1 MTEEIIINDV
11 DVSGCCLYK
20 DGICLTDKGKCT
32 SMCDYGAYA
41 REEELKKLKQENA
54 RLKETLEEIKDHT
67 LDGCKRCSKNIT
79 SYCELCWVNNILS
92 LCNEVLKDE

>member
-1 MTEEIIINDV
+1 MSEEI

-41 REEELKKLKQENA
+41 REEELKRLEAENAKLKGQ
-54 RLKETLEEIKDHT
+54 LEKIRNLVNRYRCLEIIE
-67 LDGCKRCSKNIT
+67 GA
-79 SYCELCWVNNILS
+79 E
-92 LCNEVLKDE
+92 E

>member
-1 MTEEIIINDV
+1 MTEIIDGV

-41 REEELKKLKQENA
+41 REEKLK
-54 RLKETLEEIKDHT
+54 RLET
-67 LDGCKRCSKNIT
+67 
-79 SYCELCWVNNILS
+79 
-92 LCNEVLKDE
+92 

>member
-1 MTEEIIINDV
+1 MTEEKINGV

-20 DGICLTDKGKCT
+20 GGICLTDKGKCT

-54 RLKETLEEIKDHT
+54 KLKSAVELIKEYA
-67 LDGCKRCSKNIT
+67 LDMEVW
-79 SYCELCWVNNILS
+79 SYVR
-92 LCNEVLKDE
+92 KDLLV